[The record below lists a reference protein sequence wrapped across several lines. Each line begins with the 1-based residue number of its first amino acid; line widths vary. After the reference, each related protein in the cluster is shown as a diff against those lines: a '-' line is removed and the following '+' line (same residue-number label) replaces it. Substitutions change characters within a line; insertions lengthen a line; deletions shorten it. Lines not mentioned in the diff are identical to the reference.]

1 MSKKFDEVR
10 KKVIQFLREQKEQ
23 GKFDSFHMHDIVR
36 EKFKLSRSQTAD
48 IMRDFKT
55 YN

>member
-10 KKVIQFLREQKEQ
+10 KQVMQFLREQKEQ
-23 GKFDSFHMHDIVR
+23 GSFDSFYMHDKVR
-36 EKFKLSRSQTAD
+36 EKFKLTRSQTAD